1 MAGMKFLYPIDLTKN
16 QLLNAVIQNLATA
29 PSDPKVGQIY
39 FNTGEQE
46 LKIFTSA
53 GWDVVGKEYEL
64 VNDIL
69 EASGDETLGLK
80 YSLYAT
86 SADGVLS
93 SAAPVAG
100 TDLMSWSGYFAA
112 NRINNLDLTEGE
124 NGFTIS
130 GGTED
135 RNSLTL
141 NSTTAFT
148 GNLTLNTHNTAKS
161 ITTYSNLTIGTTG
174 THTAGITLQSDVGAV
189 SRTLKLGADATA
201 NHVAIFNAN
210 AGLTSEAQLAT
221 TRGGTG
227 IGSYATGDILYGSD
241 TDVLARLAIGT
252 TGQAL
257 RVSSAGIPEWTT
269 GGSVDQTLVLK
280 FDAGTTEG
288 TDLYTYD
295 GSTQKTIDFVG
306 GTDID
311 IAKGAAQIT
320 FNHADVARTNTTDTD
335 APGFTGTFNVV
346 DSITTSATG
355 HVTAVNTTTI
365 TVPTE
370 TTLSLV
376 DEGTG
381 TWVTDVAVDDHE
393 ITLSRS
399 DSTDAT
405 ITVGE
410 LIVSDSGTGSGNV
423 TIAGN
428 LTVNGTTTTLNTN
441 EVTIEDNI
449 IQINSNQE
457 GTPASTL
464 VSGLEVNR
472 GDEDNFLFVFVEET
486 DDFRIGID
494 GDLQPV
500 LTRDEVGNLDDE
512 DLLIWDDA
520 NNRAVGATPQEL
532 GIARKFADDITV
544 TANSNVNVVH
554 GLNTTDI
561 TYSIKAGNDFV
572 FASVETVDVNTI
584 KVSFGEVNG
593 ITSARVVV
601 IG

>member
-1 MAGMKFLYPIDLTKN
+1 MA
-16 QLLNAVIQNLATA
+16 
-29 PSDPKVGQIY
+29 
-39 FNTGEQE
+39 
-46 LKIFTSA
+46 
-53 GWDVVGKEYEL
+53 
-64 VNDIL
+64 
-69 EASGDETLGLK
+69 
-80 YSLYAT
+80 
-86 SADGVLS
+86 
-93 SAAPVAG
+93 
-100 TDLMSWSGYFAA
+100 WSGYFAA

-124 NGFTIS
+124 YGFTIS

-135 RNSLTL
+135 RNSLIL
-141 NSTTAFT
+141 NSSSAFT

-174 THTAGITLQSDVGAV
+174 THTANVVLQSDVGAV
-189 SRTLKLGADATA
+189 TRTLKLGANASADHA
-201 NHVAIFNAN
+201 AIFNAN
-210 AGLTSEAQLAT
+210 GALTSEAQLAT

-257 RVSSAGIPEWTT
+257 RVSSSGIPEWTT
-269 GGSVDQTLVLK
+269 GGTVDQTLVLK

-295 GSTQKTIDFVG
+295 GGTQKTIDFVG

-320 FNHADVARTNTTDTD
+320 FNHADVTRTDTTDSD
-335 APGFTGTFNVV
+335 APGFTGTFDVV
-346 DSITTSATG
+346 DSITTSDTG
-355 HVTAVNTTTI
+355 HVTAVNVTTI

-410 LIVSDSGTGSGNV
+410 LIVSDSGTGNGNV

-532 GIARKFADDITV
+532 GIARKFAATQSIIANTSYDIE
-544 TANSNVNVVH
+544 H
-554 GLNTTDI
+554 GLNTQDI

-572 FASVETVDVNTI
+572 YADVEIKNNNEITVN
-584 KVSFGEVNG
+584 FGEVNG
-593 ITSARVVV
+593 VTSVRIV
-601 IG
+601 IIG

>member
-1 MAGMKFLYPIDLTKN
+1 MKFLYPIDLTKN

-80 YSLYAT
+80 YSLYTT

-100 TDLMSWSGYFAA
+100 TDLMAWSGYFAA

-241 TDVLARLAIGT
+241 TDVLAKLAIGT

-295 GSTQKTIDFVG
+295 GGTQKTIDFVG

-532 GIARKFADDITV
+532 GIARKFAATQSIIANTSYDIE
-544 TANSNVNVVH
+544 H
-554 GLNTTDI
+554 GLNTQDI

-572 FASVETVDVNTI
+572 YADVEIKNNNEITVN
-584 KVSFGEVNG
+584 FGEVNG
-593 ITSARVVV
+593 VTSVRIV
-601 IG
+601 IIG

>member
-46 LKIFTSA
+46 LKIYTSA

-100 TDLMSWSGYFAA
+100 TDLMAWSGYFAA

-135 RNSLTL
+135 RNSLIL

-189 SRTLKLGADATA
+189 SRTLKLGVDGTA
-201 NHVAIFNAN
+201 NHVAIFNGN

-227 IGSYATGDILYGSD
+227 IGTYTTGDILYSD
-241 TDVLARLAIGT
+241 DANSLAKLGIGT

-257 RVSSAGIPEWTT
+257 RVSAAGIPEWTT
-269 GGSVDQTLVLK
+269 GGSVDETLVLK

-288 TDLYTYD
+288 TDLYTYN
-295 GSTQKTIDFVG
+295 GGTQKTIDFVG

-320 FNHADVARTNTTDTD
+320 FNHADVARTNTTGAD
-335 APGFTGTFNVV
+335 APAFAGTFDVV

-365 TVPTE
+365 TIPTE

-376 DEGTG
+376 DAGSG
-381 TWVTDVAVDDHE
+381 TWVTDVAVSDHE

-399 DSTDAT
+399 DSTEAT

-410 LIVSDSGTGSGNV
+410 LIVSSAGAGSGDV

-428 LTVNGTTTTLNTN
+428 LTVNGTTTTINTQT
-441 EVTIEDNI
+441 VAIEDNI
-449 IQINSNQE
+449 IEINSNQT
-457 GTPASTL
+457 GVPAGTL

-472 GDEDNFLFVFVEET
+472 GDSVNYQFVFVEES
-486 DDFRIGID
+486 DDFRIGQV

-500 LTRDEVGNLDDE
+500 LTRDETTNLADE
-512 DLLIWDDA
+512 DLLVWDDV